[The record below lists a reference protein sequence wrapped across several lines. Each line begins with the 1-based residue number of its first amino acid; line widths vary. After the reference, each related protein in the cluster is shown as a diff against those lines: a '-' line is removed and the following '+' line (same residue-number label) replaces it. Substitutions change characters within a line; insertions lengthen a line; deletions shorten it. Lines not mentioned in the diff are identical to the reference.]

1 MERKTIFQLVE
12 ENYNIQN
19 EIRKINKLFYEVKY
33 FQKEIYLDETFEKL
47 LESYLFIDW
56 KYRGTCLT
64 VKGFLNRAKAS
75 IDYKDRSFNISEE
88 VIINNLE
95 AMENFIKLYFD
106 NSDDLLAKH
115 SIKYYTNF
123 DKVFCTLVNTL
134 EQHIGVV
141 KKKFKD
147 RIILCPKNAPLEQVV
162 NICGEEDVQWELI
175 RYSREKLS
183 LAEKR
188 KSLAYLATNL
198 YIEQDSKETNPTL
211 KETVNQATNVL
222 NNLHIRHNNKTGKW
236 ENSDLMNSISEKEA
250 KQLCDF
256 VFNKMLMIVL
266 IRENEK
272 YEATYEKFN
281 KMQKENKN

>member
-1 MERKTIFQLVE
+1 MERKSIFQLVE

-19 EIRKINKLFYEVKY
+19 EIRKINKLFYEENY
-33 FQKEIYLDETFEKL
+33 FIEEPYSEYTFENL
-47 LESYLFIDW
+47 LKEYLFIDW

-64 VKGFLNRAKAS
+64 VKGFLDRVNAG
-75 IDYKDRSFNISEE
+75 IDYKEERAIISEDI
-88 VIINNLE
+88 IINSLE

-106 NSDDLLAKH
+106 NSDNLFSRH

-123 DKVFCTLVNTL
+123 EKVFCDLVDTL
-134 EQHIGVV
+134 EKHMGLV
-141 KKKFKD
+141 KKLFKD
-147 RIILCPKNAPLEQVV
+147 RIVLCPKNAPLEQVV

-198 YIEQDSKETNPTL
+198 YIEQDSKETNSAL
-211 KETVNQATNVL
+211 KEIVKQATNVL

-236 ENSDLMNSISEKEA
+236 ENSDLMKSISDKEA

-266 IRENEK
+266 LRENEK
-272 YEATYEKFN
+272 YEKTYEKFN
-281 KMQKENKN
+281 EMQKVNKN